1 MTVFKI
7 CSIVLPERVIPGYVV
22 VEDGLIAEI
31 GFGESPYDGVDFHG
45 DYLVPAI
52 STYMCTEQLAILFT

>member
-1 MTVFKI
+1 MTVFKN

-31 GFGESPYDGVDFHG
+31 D
-45 DYLVPAI
+45 LVNLLRW
-52 STYMCTEQLAILFT
+52 S